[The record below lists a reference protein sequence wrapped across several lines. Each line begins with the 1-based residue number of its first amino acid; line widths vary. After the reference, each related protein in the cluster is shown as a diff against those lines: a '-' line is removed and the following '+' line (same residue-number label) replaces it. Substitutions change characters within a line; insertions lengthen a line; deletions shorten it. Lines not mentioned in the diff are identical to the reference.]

1 MTTTRIAERLA
12 EIAHEGGKVLVD
24 LPPDA
29 LEPRR
34 KSPGEWVTAADKKS
48 HHLLRRLIADAFPGL
63 PIVMEE
69 QDNEAALPA
78 TFVVADELDG
88 THVYMNGLGNWG
100 ITLAYIEQ
108 HRVEAGVLFQ
118 PATGVLIQTTRG
130 TGTWVGDRRSGCRLQ
145 LDDAGPLDRS
155 LISAE
160 INRYL
165 DRDELAWIGRLA
177 GRSAGVRALATAV
190 GDTIDLLLG
199 HTSLYINARGGK
211 VWDFAAASLAVTEAG
226 GIALSC
232 SGKPLD
238 WSRLEMNV
246 LFAAGAE
253 VAAEALSLRVSSQ
266 APPSLGTPS
275 PGTASV

>member
-12 EIAHEGGKVLVD
+12 EIAHEGGKVLAD
-24 LPPDA
+24 LPA
-29 LEPRR
+29 ETLEPRR
-34 KSPGEWVTAADKKS
+34 KAPGEWVTAADKKS
-48 HHLLRRLIADAFPGL
+48 HRLLRRLIADAFPGL

-100 ITLAYIEQ
+100 ITLAYIEK

-118 PATGVLIQTTRG
+118 PATGVLIQTNRG
-130 TGTWVGDRRSGCRLQ
+130 AGTWISDRRSRCRLR
-145 LDDAGPLDRS
+145 LDDAAPLDRN

-238 WSRLEMNV
+238 WSRLEMDV
-246 LFAAGAE
+246 LFAAGTQ
-253 VAAEALSLRVSSQ
+253 VAAEALSLRVSS
-266 APPSLGTPS
+266 
-275 PGTASV
+275 